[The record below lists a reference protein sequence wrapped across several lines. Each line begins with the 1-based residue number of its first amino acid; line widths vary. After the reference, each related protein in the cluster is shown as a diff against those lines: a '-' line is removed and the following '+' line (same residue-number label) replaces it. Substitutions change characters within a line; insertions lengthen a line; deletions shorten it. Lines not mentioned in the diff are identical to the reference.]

1 MFSFS
6 KLILPIALFAP
17 CINATVYLPKGI
29 TMQSVQTANI
39 IIAWDIH
46 NVPAIEDGSAKAGA
60 IAGDIFPIIWTKL
73 FDTSAWDEIKRI
85 KKTNKDISGE
95 AYMQVFLK
103 HGQKKMARMA
113 ENAANA
119 YKPRPGM
126 LQLVRDIDSAGV
138 VQRLASNIGPQ
149 CLVNLDNKFKSKKY
163 NCNIFDYIK
172 PGKIVDYSMYGPTHL
187 RKASLAPELS
197 AIGKPD
203 MGFFIGFNN
212 TYNPNNEY
220 LIIFID
226 DKMENIQTAVAAG
239 WIGIHLN
246 VNDKDPVT
254 TLRSDL
260 TSLGVFAKKQI
271 AKPLIKL
278 A

>member
-1 MFSFS
+1 
-6 KLILPIALFAP
+6 
-17 CINATVYLPKGI
+17 
-29 TMQSVQTANI
+29 
-39 IIAWDIH
+39 
-46 NVPAIEDGSAKAGA
+46 
-60 IAGDIFPIIWTKL
+60 
-73 FDTSAWDEIKRI
+73 
-85 KKTNKDISGE
+85 
-95 AYMQVFLK
+95 
-103 HGQKKMARMA
+103 
-113 ENAANA
+113 
-119 YKPRPGM
+119 
-126 LQLVRDIDSAGV
+126 
-138 VQRLASNIGPQ
+138 
-149 CLVNLDNKFKSKKY
+149 
-163 NCNIFDYIK
+163 
-172 PGKIVDYSMYGPTHL
+172 MYGPTHL